1 MNDMELRLLMNSQN
15 VEKLKQE
22 TQRLKELN

>member
-15 VEKLKQE
+15 VEKLKRE

>member
-1 MNDMELRLLMNSQN
+1 MNDMELRLWMNSQN